1 MVAQYG
7 REKANVVQLSS
18 SGRILTTHVGSLPR
32 PEAVLAPMLA
42 KAKGE
47 PFDARALDA
56 ALDQGVVD
64 IVRRQVELG
73 IDLVSDGELSKPSYA
88 TYVTERLSGFGGVSK
103 GHVAR
108 DLKDFP
114 DYARHLIEIGG
125 IVPRGGGACCQG
137 PVAMKNRAPL
147 DEDIARFKKAVG
159 AAKPT
164 GAFLNSASPGVV
176 AVFQRN
182 EHYPSEDA
190 YIEAVGE
197 ALRPEY
203 EAIVEA
209 GFALQLDAPDLAM
222 SRHVNYND
230 VDDAQFVKIV
240 ARNVE
245 ALNHATRNIAA
256 DKLRMH
262 VCWGNYQGPHHRDI
276 PLEKVLPEIA
286 KAKPQMFL
294 IEGANPRHAHEWAV
308 FERIPVGQDKVL
320 APGVIDST
328 SNYIEHPELIAQR
341 IETYARIVG
350 RERVVASTDCGFAT
364 FNNTPTVFPDI
375 TWRKLEALVEGA
387 ALASKRS

>member
-1 MVAQYG
+1 MAQLT
-7 REKANVVQLSS
+7 RSN
-18 SGRILTTHVGSLPR
+18 RILTTHVGSLPR
-32 PEAVLAPMLA
+32 PDAVLGPMIA

-47 PFDARALDA
+47 PFDAAGLNA
-56 ALDQGVVD
+56 ALDQGVAD
-64 IVRRQVELG
+64 IVRKQVEIG

-88 TYVTERLSGFGGVSK
+88 TYVTERLSGFGGTSK

-114 DYARHLIEIGG
+114 DYARHLIKIGG
-125 IVPRGGGACCQG
+125 VVPRGGGACCQG

-147 DEDIARFKKAVG
+147 DEDIARMSKAVA

-176 AVFQRN
+176 AVFQLN

-190 YIEAVGE
+190 YVEAVAE

-222 SRHVNYND
+222 SRHVNYID
-230 VDDAQFVKIV
+230 MDEAGFVKIV

-245 ALNHATRNIAA
+245 ALNHAVRNIPAE
-256 DKLRMH
+256 KLRMH

-286 KAKPQMFL
+286 KAKPQMLL
-294 IEGANPRHAHEWAV
+294 IEGANPRHAHEWIA

-341 IETYARIVG
+341 IEAYARIVG
-350 RERVVASTDCGFAT
+350 KERVVASTDCGFAT
-364 FNNTPTVFPDI
+364 FNTTPTVFPDI

-387 ALASKRS
+387 ALASVRA